1 MHKNPK
7 LLHMDN
13 KKTNLDDYLADL
25 GISEAEEDAPTA
37 PPGLSAPNLGMPGG
51 LDPAPTEVEAS
62 PDAGL
67 SGHSDADTP
76 LQITERFIRGL
87 AARVDPGLSVSARE
101 VEDAIEVEIA
111 GEGAGR
117 LAGRDGRVLGAIE
130 LLAYTVLA
138 KHSGRADLRVRVD
151 AGGFRRRH
159 ADNLGRV
166 AERIAVQVAKSGEP
180 HELQPMPA
188 SDRRIIHIALK
199 EHPDVMTESVGEG
212 PGRRLIVRP
221 RHAG

>member
-1 MHKNPK
+1 
-7 LLHMDN
+7 MDN

-37 PPGLSAPNLGMPGG
+37 PPGLSAPGLGMPGA
-51 LDPAPTEVEAS
+51 LDSAPAEAGAA

-67 SGHSDADTP
+67 SGSAIPTESGTP
-76 LQITERFIRGL
+76 LEITERFIRGL
-87 AARVDPGLSVSARE
+87 AVRVDPGLSVSARE